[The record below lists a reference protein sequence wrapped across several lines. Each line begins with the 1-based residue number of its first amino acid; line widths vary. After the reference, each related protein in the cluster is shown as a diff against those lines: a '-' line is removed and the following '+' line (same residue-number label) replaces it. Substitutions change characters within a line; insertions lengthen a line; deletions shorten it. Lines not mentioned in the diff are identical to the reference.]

1 MLQKTMEIPFMRKLW
16 IILRTSTILYMT
28 PAISQEIQIVDDQV
42 AEDIPITSLPG
53 EASASAAY
61 VAQSSGWQT
70 WAIAGGAI
78 LAAAIG
84 IVLVATNSGSAV
96 EHE

>member
-1 MLQKTMEIPFMRKLW
+1 
-16 IILRTSTILYMT
+16 MT
-28 PAISQEIQIVDDQV
+28 PAISQEIQIVDDQA

-53 EASASAAY
+53 EASASSAQAAQY
-61 VAQSSGWQT
+61 SGWQS

-78 LAAAIG
+78 LTAAIG